1 MLEKFG
7 ADINKAL
14 LAKKKRIEMYTK
26 ASFKASNQ
34 KIEQIWKTQQEE
46 IQKLNNEY
54 SQQFLSVLQQ
64 WELDMQK
71 FEEQGEKLTVSITI
85 DFIIT
90 LL

>member
-1 MLEKFG
+1 MFFSHWYEIWQ
-7 ADINKAL
+7 D
-14 LAKKKRIEMYTK
+14 
-26 ASFKASNQ
+26 SFFFYR
-34 KIEQIWKTQQEE
+34 
-46 IQKLNNEY
+46 QKLNNEY

-64 WELDMQK
+64 WELDMQR

>member
-1 MLEKFG
+1 MKF
-7 ADINKAL
+7 D
-14 LAKKKRIEMYTK
+14 RIHFFYR
-26 ASFKASNQ
+26 
-34 KIEQIWKTQQEE
+34 
-46 IQKLNNEY
+46 QKLNNEY

-64 WELDMQK
+64 WELDMQR

>member
-1 MLEKFG
+1 MKF
-7 ADINKAL
+7 D
-14 LAKKKRIEMYTK
+14 RIHWFFYR
-26 ASFKASNQ
+26 
-34 KIEQIWKTQQEE
+34 
-46 IQKLNNEY
+46 QKLNNEY

-85 DFIIT
+85 DFNIIT